1 MTIGN
6 VYECTTQFELPKWDG
21 EEDEYTDEILMVEKD
36 SVWNLTKRFKGNN
49 ETMFKL
55 ENDDDCTWIEI
66 GKNILNK
73 YFKDITKDNNE
84 MGTDEYLR
92 SGY

>member
-1 MTIGN
+1 MEIGN
-6 VYECTTQFELPKWDG
+6 VYECITQFELPKWNYGRD
-21 EEDEYTDEILMVEKD
+21 EFEDEIILVEKG
-36 SVWNLTKRFKGNN
+36 SVWSLTGQEYMCDGDMR
-49 ETMFKL
+49 L
-55 ENDDDCTWIEI
+55 ENDDDLSWIEI
-66 GKNILNK
+66 DEEFLDK

>member
-1 MTIGN
+1 MRFQHVERVRIIREWSQYSKENVWRRQNNGEQVLNNIG
-6 VYECTTQFELPKWDG
+6 LPCGKK
-21 EEDEYTDEILMVEKD
+21 ILD
-36 SVWNLTKRFKGNN
+36 S
-49 ETMFKL
+49 
-55 ENDDDCTWIEI
+55 DDLSWIEI
-66 GKNILNK
+66 DEEFLDK

>member
-1 MTIGN
+1 MYDTI
-6 VYECTTQFELPKWDG
+6 ELPKWNCDR
-21 EEDEYTDEILMVEKD
+21 DEFEDEILLVERC
-36 SVWNLTKRFKGNN
+36 SVWNLIGQWFMCDGEIR
-49 ETMFKL
+49 L
-55 ENDDDCTWIEI
+55 ENDDDLSWIEI
-66 GKNILNK
+66 SKECLNK

>member
-6 VYECTTQFELPKWDG
+6 VYECTTQFELQKWDYG
-21 EEDEYTDEILMVEKD
+21 KDEFEDETLFVEKG
-36 SVWNLTKRFKGNN
+36 SVWSFTGQGYMCGGDIR
-49 ETMFKL
+49 L
-55 ENDDDCTWIEI
+55 ENDDDLSWIEI
-66 GKNILNK
+66 DEEFLDK

>member
-6 VYECTTQFELPKWDG
+6 VYECTTQFELPKWDCDRY
-21 EEDEYTDEILMVEKD
+21 EFEDETLLVERG
-36 SVWNLTKRFKGNN
+36 SVWNLIGQGYIIR
-49 ETMFKL
+49 L
-55 ENDDDCTWIEI
+55 ENDDDLSWIEI
-66 GKNILNK
+66 DEEFLDK